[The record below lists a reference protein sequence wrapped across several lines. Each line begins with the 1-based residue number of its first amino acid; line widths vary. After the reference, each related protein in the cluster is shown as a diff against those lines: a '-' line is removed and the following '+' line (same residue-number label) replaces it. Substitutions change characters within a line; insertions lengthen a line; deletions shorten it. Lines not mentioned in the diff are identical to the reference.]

1 MPLRTLVPLLFLV
14 LLTACG
20 SSSGLTATPIPT
32 SEPVL
37 TPEVPQAGTEI
48 SPPRE
53 VTDFTLPSSNGGQP
67 LSLSDLRGKPLLLY
81 FGYTFCPDI
90 CPTTLVEFIG
100 VKQDLGEQRDA
111 FNVLMVSVDPER
123 DTPAVLE
130 RYLKVYDPSF
140 IGMSG
145 DAAILQQIGPEYD
158 LFYQRHAVE
167 GSAAAYLVDHSA
179 SAYLL
184 DRQGRLRF
192 IYRFGTPHTVISADI
207 QRLIAEQ
214 E

>member
-1 MPLRTLVPLLFLV
+1 MPLRTFIPLILLL

-20 SSSGLTATPIPT
+20 TSGITATPIPT
-32 SEPVL
+32 SEPVR
-37 TPEVPQAGTEI
+37 TPEVPQAGEEI
-48 SPPRE
+48 VPPRE
-53 VTDFTLPSSNGGQP
+53 VTDFTLPSSRGGEP

-90 CPTTLVEFIG
+90 CPTTLMEYRAI
-100 VKQDLGEQRDA
+100 KQELAEQSDA

-123 DTPAVLE
+123 DTPEVLE

-145 DAAILQQIGPEYD
+145 DETILQEIGPEYG

-179 SAYLL
+179 STYLL
-184 DRQGRLRF
+184 DAQGRLRF
-192 IYRFGTPHTVISADI
+192 VYLFGTPYRVISADL
-207 QRLIAEQ
+207 QRIIAEQ